1 MTLPFE
7 ASIDIRDTERYKDVM
22 KEYGLGPNEEFLTF
36 EQGEDG
42 TIRTKTVLLHHVLV
56 PHCVMD
62 INARLEW
69 QCHHRRLKVNDIYM
83 FWNKDF
89 LNFSVILLWA

>member
-1 MTLPFE
+1 
-7 ASIDIRDTERYKDVM
+7 M
-22 KEYGLGPNEEFLTF
+22 KEYGLGPNEEILTF

-62 INARLEW
+62 INASLEW
-69 QCHHRRLKVNDIYM
+69 QCHHHNVMVNGIDM
-83 FWNKDF
+83 FETNI
-89 LNFSVILLWA
+89 FSSRWFERK